1 MTAVAALLV
10 VAGVVAAVAWWAD
23 RSPQT
28 GDGIA
33 QPTPTRPTATTTT
46 SSSPVVVESTRDV
59 RVDGKTVTVEEV
71 SNVVEGDAAI
81 AEPARAGALGLR
93 FVGSSVVT
101 PDGRSRR
108 FEAPITLQASGEL
121 TVRSRYRLTRC
132 PDILPS
138 QWPPAAEFPDATRSF
153 LRVDGPLH
161 TAYALCPNAQSE
173 ARPRPGLTGALAS
186 GPGGTV
192 RLTWQ
197 GADSLTIRAI
207 GSASGVAALVP
218 DPSCDA
224 ACVAQIPPRSAEE
237 IQLQPVDPCP
247 PATRND
253 TLTILVAGGGGRS
266 TVVRVGIPGLHREI
280 CR

>member
-1 MTAVAALLV
+1 
-10 VAGVVAAVAWWAD
+10 
-23 RSPQT
+23 
-28 GDGIA
+28 
-33 QPTPTRPTATTTT
+33 
-46 SSSPVVVESTRDV
+46 VVVESTRDV
-59 RVDGKTVTVEEV
+59 RVDGRTVTVEEV
-71 SNVVEGDAAI
+71 SNVVGGDAAI
-81 AEPARAGALGLR
+81 AEPTRAGAVGLR

-121 TVRSRYRLTRC
+121 TVRSRYRLTHC
-132 PDILPS
+132 PDLLPS
-138 QWPPAAEFPDATRSF
+138 QWPSAAEFPDSTRSF

-161 TAYALCPNAQSE
+161 TAYALCPNAQTE
-173 ARPRPGLTGALAS
+173 ARPRPGLTGALA
-186 GPGGTV
+186 GGQGSTV

-197 GADSLTIRAI
+197 GANSLTIRAI

-218 DPSCDA
+218 DPRCA
-224 ACVAQIPPRSAEE
+224 GACVAQIPPRSAEE

-253 TLTILVAGGGGRS
+253 TLTLLVTGGGGRS
-266 TVVRVGIPGLHREI
+266 SVVRVGVPGLHREI